1 MGSAGGALSRQGTGQ
16 STQGHSTPEMYVPHD
31 AVPHSIGAEEEEDE
45 EGAAGGSLD
54 TGEAAA
60 RRAVPHGQ
68 PDVLLKETSLQLG
81 YEDPGEAPQLC
92 LT

>member
-1 MGSAGGALSRQGTGQ
+1 V
-16 STQGHSTPEMYVPHD
+16 YVPHH
-31 AVPHSIGAEEEEDE
+31 AVPHSIGTEEEEDE
-45 EGAAGGSLD
+45 QGAAGGSLD

-68 PDVLLKETSLQLG
+68 PDMLLKETSLQLR